1 MASDVSTSYMG
12 LRLQNP
18 IIVASSDL
26 TKTAEGMKRCEAAG
40 AGAIVLKSLFEEQ
53 FLLESDIPDADYSVY
68 PEAQD
73 YLRSGGLLEYAPA
86 RICREIELAKYKL
99 PDRFPM
105 AALRPPGGGR
115 GSRRTGAQYL

>member
-1 MASDVSTSYMG
+1 MANDMSTSYMD

-26 TKTAEGMKRCEAAG
+26 TKTSEGMKRCEAAG

-53 FLLESDIPDADYSVY
+53 FLMEGGVSEVDVAIY

-86 RICREIELAKYKL
+86 RICREIEQAKKDN
-99 PDRFPM
+99 PD
-105 AALRPPGGGR
+105 GG
-115 GSRRTGAQYL
+115 L